1 MPSREFTR
9 DYLTLSRT
17 TLDAQPSGVSGLRA
31 RTCSVTTSPGFTL
44 RNASRN
50 AVRVRVGAPFTET
63 MMSGPPGSSL
73 DWSRWN
79 AGPSG
84 ETSVTTRPPPC
95 SITGRSRASRASSW
109 VSGSTEIPSV
119 SSLLETSDFDLEEA
133 VATSLSVSPGAR
145 ARSRQSAGRFARHD
159 RL

>member
-1 MPSREFTR
+1 M
-9 DYLTLSRT
+9 
-17 TLDAQPSGVSGLRA
+17 
-31 RTCSVTTSPGFTL
+31 
-44 RNASRN
+44 
-50 AVRVRVGAPFTET
+50 RVRVGAPFTET

-84 ETSVTTRPPPC
+84 ETSVTTRPPPR

-145 ARSRQSAGRFARHD
+145 ASRTVTVFFSPPWRRSVTSTGSPGRLKPTFCWSWGVFSTGSPSRAMMTSPGWIPAFLAGESSFV
-159 RL
+159 